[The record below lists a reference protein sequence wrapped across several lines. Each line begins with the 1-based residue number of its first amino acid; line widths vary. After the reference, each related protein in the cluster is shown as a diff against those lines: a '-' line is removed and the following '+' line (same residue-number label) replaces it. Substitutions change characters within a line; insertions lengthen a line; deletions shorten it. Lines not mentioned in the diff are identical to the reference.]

1 MCGITGLV
9 RFAEDVTEDVLFR
22 SADTLAHRGPDAS
35 GAWVSADRT
44 VGLAHRRLAIID
56 LSERGRQP
64 MADSAGRLVISFNGE
79 IYNFKA
85 LREELTGL
93 GHQFRTGTDT
103 EVILEAYREWGTE
116 CLARCNGMFAFALY
130 DQDRRQL
137 FLARDRAGEKPLF
150 YEERPEGFYFASELK
165 ALLVFPGSDRVLAPE
180 ALNHY
185 LAYGYV
191 AGESCILK
199 GVRKLRAG
207 HALVVDIVRRTV
219 REWTF
224 WKLPMP
230 EPEGVV
236 DELALVEELDG
247 LLRDS
252 VKLRLEADVP
262 VGVLLSGGLDSSL
275 VTAYAAG
282 QVSRLKTFTI
292 TFPGHAK
299 YNEAEFAALVA
310 RHFGTEHTELPA
322 PDASYDLLPLLARH
336 FDEPMADSSMIPTYL
351 VSRLIRSHATVALGG
366 DGGDELFGGYPHN
379 SWLLKQERL
388 RAFVPAWARRAVSA
402 LTSSCVPNGVR
413 GRNYLLSFG
422 ETLDRSIAQVN
433 IHFDAASR
441 ARLLAPL
448 GARLSDL
455 EAPER
460 AKAAYAAT
468 RGDLVDRACASDFN
482 AYLVDD
488 LLVKV
493 DRASMATALE
503 VRAPML
509 DHRLIEF
516 AFRKVPGQLKATRDA
531 RKVLLK
537 KLAARVLP
545 PALDVNRK
553 QGFSLPLD
561 HWFAGPWKKLVTEIL
576 HDASP
581 DLFDQRFLSG
591 LWEGQQRGRN
601 NSQRIFSI
609 VLFELWRRTYKIELG

>member
-1 MCGITGLV
+1 MCGIVGIVQSSGGVQPGL
-9 RFAEDVTEDVLFR
+9 LQKC
-22 SADTLAHRGPDAS
+22 SATIAHRGPDAE
-35 GAWVSADRT
+35 GIWVSADGM

-64 MADSAGRLVISFNGE
+64 MVDQSGRLVISFNGE
-79 IYNFKA
+79 IYNFKF
-85 LREELTGL
+85 LREELIRL

-103 EVILEAYREWGTE
+103 EVILEAYWEWGTE
-116 CLARCNGMFAFALY
+116 CLERFNGMFAFALY
-130 DQDRRQL
+130 DLNRRQL
-137 FLARDRAGEKPLF
+137 LLARDRAGEKPLF

-165 ALLVFPGSDRVLAPE
+165 ALLVFPGSSHTMAPE

-185 LAYGYV
+185 LAYGYI
-191 AGESCILK
+191 ASEACILK
-199 GVRKLRAG
+199 GVKKLRAG
-207 HALVVDIVRRTV
+207 HALVVDIAERTV
-219 REWTF
+219 REWAY

-230 EPEGVV
+230 EPSARV
-236 DELALVEELDG
+236 DSSALVEELDG

-252 VKLRLEADVP
+252 VRLRLEVDVP

-282 QVSRLKTFTI
+282 QVGRLKTFTI

-322 PDASYDLLPLLARH
+322 PEASYDLLPLLARH

-388 RAFVPAWARRAVSA
+388 RAYVPTWARKAVSSVA
-402 LTSSCVPNGVR
+402 SRCVPNGVR

-448 GARLSDL
+448 RSRLNDI

-460 AKAAYAAT
+460 AKAAYSAG
-468 RGDLVDRACASDFN
+468 RGDLMDRACASDFN

-488 LLVKV
+488 ILVKV

-516 AFRKVPGQLKATRDA
+516 AFRKVPGHLKATRDA

-561 HWFAGPWKKLVTEIL
+561 QWFAGPWKKLVTEIL
-576 HDASP
+576 RDASP

-601 NSQRIFSI
+601 NAQRIFSI
-609 VLFELWRRTYKIELG
+609 VLFELWRRAYKIELA